1 MHTTSTW
8 HACLRES
15 RMMANQHPEDV
26 DCGYDRHLA
35 ERYLTEPA
43 MNRQM
48 PEHSRDPDIALA
60 LLESEVLLD
69 GDPMKNLA
77 TFVTTFMEPN
87 AIKVI
92 AANLHRNY
100 IDHAEYPQTA
110 EISKRC
116 VRMMHHLFHGDGEPD
131 APGTACA
138 GSSEAVML
146 GALAMKWRWKNARD
160 KAGKPADKPNL
171 VYGADVHVVWDKF
184 CRYFDV
190 EPRQVSVPKGSYV
203 VGADEFQPQIDENT
217 IGVVAVVGTTF
228 TGDCDDV
235 GGIDEMLQHLAGRGL
250 DVPLH
255 IDAASGGFVFPFS
268 DPDFAWDFR
277 LPSVKSI
284 NVSGH
289 KFGLVYPGVG
299 WLIFRDDDQL
309 PEDLVFYEDYLGER
323 DATFTLNFSGSSSF
337 VLAQYYNFIRHGRAG
352 YASLVRAMNTNCA
365 ALAEHLRGMDA
376 LELVEGSP
384 RLPLVIAK
392 VRPDEPYTG
401 SELVG
406 ELAKRRGWMVPAYQL
421 PPDNEGQQILRML
434 VKINQTRELVDAL
447 ADDYRA
453 SIEYLRKRGAG
464 HDVAA
469 PVHTGHG
476 Y

>member
-1 MHTTSTW
+1 VTAPLDAELPTFDTAMLYLNVCPGTTVCGL
-8 HACLRES
+8 CLFVMVRSIPAAGTAMIVGSVAVLLVEFES
-15 RMMANQHPEDV
+15 PPPETTAVFD
-26 DCGYDRHLA
+26 
-35 ERYLTEPA
+35 TTPA
-43 MNRQM
+43 A
-48 PEHSRDPDIALA
+48 ALA
-60 LLESEVLLD
+60 PGCVSHD
-69 GDPMKNLA
+69 
-77 TFVTTFMEPN
+77 
-87 AIKVI
+87 
-92 AANLHRNY
+92 
-100 IDHAEYPQTA
+100 
-110 EISKRC
+110 RC
-116 VRMMHHLFHGDGEPD
+116 
-131 APGTACA
+131 
-138 GSSEAVML
+138 
-146 GALAMKWRWKNARD
+146 
-160 KAGKPADKPNL
+160 
-171 VYGADVHVVWDKF
+171 
-184 CRYFDV
+184 
-190 EPRQVSVPKGSYV
+190 
-203 VGADEFQPQIDENT
+203 
-217 IGVVAVVGTTF
+217 
-228 TGDCDDV
+228 
-235 GGIDEMLQHLAGRGL
+235 RGL

-401 SELVG
+401 SDLVG

>member
-1 MHTTSTW
+1 MPTDIDI
-8 HACLRES
+8 
-15 RMMANQHPEDV
+15 DV
-26 DCGYDRHLA
+26 GLDEHVA
-35 ERYLTEPA
+35 ERYFTQPA
-43 MNRQM
+43 IDRQL
-48 PEHSRDPDIALA
+48 PEHSREPRTALA

-77 TFVTTFMEPN
+77 TFVTTWMEPE
-87 AIKVI
+87 ARLVI
-92 AANLHRNY
+92 TENLHRNF
-100 IDHAEYPQTA
+100 IDHAEYAQTA

-116 VRMMHHLFHGDGEPD
+116 VRMLHNLFNGDGEPD

-146 GALAMKWRWKNARD
+146 GALAMKWRWKAAR
-160 KAGKPADKPNL
+160 KAAGKPDDRPNL

-190 EPRQVSVPKGSYV
+190 EPRQVPLAPGRYT
-203 VGADEFQPQIDENT
+203 VGADEFAPHVDENT

-235 GGIDEMLQHLAGRGL
+235 GGIDAMLREFAGRGL
-250 DVPLH
+250 DVPMH

-268 DPDFAWDFR
+268 DPDFEWDFR

-323 DATFTLNFSGSSSF
+323 DATFTLNFSGSSAF
-337 VLAQYYNFIRHGRAG
+337 ILAQYYNLVRHGRAG
-352 YASLVRAMNTNCA
+352 YTSLIRAMDANAT
-365 ALAEHLRGMDA
+365 ALAARLEAEDA
-376 LELVEGSP
+376 LELIEGSP
-384 RLPLVIAK
+384 RLPLVIAR
-392 VRPDEPYTG
+392 VSDDEPYTG
-401 SELVG
+401 SDLVG

-421 PPDNEGQQILRML
+421 PPNNEDQQILRML
-434 VKINQTRELVDAL
+434 VKVNQTRELVDAL
-447 ADDYRA
+447 ADDFHA
-453 SIEYLRKRGAG
+453 SIAALRARGAG
-464 HDVAA
+464 QRVRQ
-469 PVHTGHG
+469 PVHSGHG